1 MEGSNNP
8 EGTAHVTDDVL
19 ISALRESLAED
30 DETLAVPA
38 SSVSEELPIK
48 QQAVKKRLNRLE
60 KEDSPVRRYR
70 GAQAWH
76 YYTAESLAQ
85 MADAEPATADGMG
98 IGMAYLSL
106 PVGGLYHVGKLFAFI
121 FGLGAIGLASASLWV
136 PGLNGVAIV
145 SLGVSVLGL
154 YTMVAYKDAADP
166 SFDWKDW
173 ERPLEGA
180 KQMKRG
186 SDDE

>member
-85 MADAEPATADGMG
+85 MADAEAGEQMLGKAKQ
-98 IGMAYLSL
+98 AYT
-106 PVGGLYHVGKLFAFI
+106 GKV
-121 FGLGAIGLASASLWV
+121 GLAIVVVASLAQAGAFY
-136 PGLNGVAIV
+136 GLDPTTAALMIAWGAVFVLYGVGFTLLANA
-145 SLGVSVLGL
+145 LGL
-154 YTMVAYKDAADP
+154 IDFTTVSNY
-166 SFDWKDW
+166 
-173 ERPLEGA
+173 
-180 KQMKRG
+180 RG
-186 SDDE
+186 DTA